1 MNLKN
6 QTEPEL
12 LKQHAPLVVAMVRQ
26 FTVALPSVFS
36 AEHLHGL
43 GLIALQDATRCYP
56 PSSRLSFAAFA
67 SIHIH
72 GALLGEIRRAKN
84 WFQSPAANVNS
95 TSATV

>member
-1 MNLKN
+1 MNAN
-6 QTEPEL
+6 NHVEPEL
-12 LKQHAPLVVAMVRQ
+12 LKQHTPLVTAMVRQ
-26 FTVALPSVFS
+26 FTVAMPTFFS

-43 GLIALQDATRCYP
+43 GLIALQDAARCFP

-84 WFQSPAANVNS
+84 WFQTTSANANS
-95 TSATV
+95 TSALV

>member
-1 MNLKN
+1 MNPKN
-6 QTEPEL
+6 KIEPEL
-12 LKQHAPLVVAMVRQ
+12 LKQHTPLVTAMVRQ
-26 FTVALPSVFS
+26 FSEAMPTFFS

-56 PSSRLSFAAFA
+56 PTSRMSFAAFA

-84 WFQSPAANVNS
+84 WFQSSSATVNS
-95 TSATV
+95 TSARV